1 MSQSNQLL
9 DKDFVF
15 RGECRVAIPL
25 GDGELIFG
33 ETEAV
38 NARFTMEDDTLE
50 HVIMGQS
57 QVVDREVSKVSAT
70 VQFSLKEIMG
80 PLAQDLFVG
89 QGLAQTLDTSPRM
102 RRTANI
108 LRLKQTEKY
117 YNITPYGLPQVFS
130 EVFPVA
136 TGVTPAGAGTGT
148 FADGAYHVWV
158 VPVYADADEHRG
170 LSLALPFST
179 TQLRGRQFV
188 YGTPSASAPVTISSG
203 PKGMTVSWT
212 PPVPTASQ
220 PRWTHFAVVISA
232 LAGADDITDS
242 GAKVAA
248 LVAGGLSAATI
259 AGAGTDVFGAVPS
272 LADLANLEYISIV
285 SSTRTYNT
293 LTSGTDYAWDKT
305 TGAIALTTSGAESH
319 SGKGFRVNTWAVF
332 APSIVQP
339 FGAAASNERLL
350 PVRLYNLHGDSANAN
365 IWRPVGGIIDFW
377 ELDFSRLPDDLL
389 TAPGRRFHTAK
400 QVTLPANFNLTK
412 GAIGSFTAFSPEF
425 KNALNFYGSGI
436 SAGV

>member
-25 GDGELIFG
+25 TDGELIFG

-89 QGLAQTLDTSPRM
+89 QGLAQTLDISSRM

-130 EVFPVA
+130 EVFPVPTA
-136 TGVTPAGAGTGT
+136 VTPTESGTGT
-148 FADGAYHVWV
+148 FGAGAYHVWV
-158 VPVYADADEHRG
+158 VPVYADTDEHRG
-170 LSLALPFST
+170 LSLALPFGA
-179 TQLRGRQFV
+179 TQKRGRQFI
-188 YGTPSASAPVTISSG
+188 YGTPSASAPITATGS
-203 PKGMTVSWT
+203 KGMNVAWT
-212 PPVPTASQ
+212 PPIPTALQ
-220 PRWTHFAVVISA
+220 PRSTHFAVVVSA
-232 LAGADDITDS
+232 LAGPDDITDA
-242 GAKVAA
+242 GAKLAA
-248 LVAGGLSAATI
+248 IVESSLSEVTFAGPGS
-259 AGAGTDVFGAVPS
+259 DVFGTIPA
-272 LADLANLEYISIV
+272 LADLVNLEHISIV
-285 SSTRTYNT
+285 TSTRTYNV
-293 LTSGTDYAWDKT
+293 LTSGTDYTWDKA
-305 TGAIALTTSGAESH
+305 TGSIALTATGAASH

-332 APSIVQP
+332 SPSIVQP
-339 FGAAASNERLL
+339 FGAAASSERLL
-350 PVRLYNLHGDSANAN
+350 PVRLYNLHGNVADANAR
-365 IWRPVGGIIDFW
+365 RPVGGIIDFW

-425 KNALNFYGSGI
+425 KSALNFYGSDI